1 MSEAVAP
8 SRAMRSRANRRE
20 SSVARG
26 IELDSPSL
34 KLTDLVGLYHVERP
48 RETLCRNF
56 ARNFVSRDSSPPRP
70 PTDPDLRGAGVGNH
84 PGLPGPRPL
93 LPLGIETTLHL
104 RLFPRKSRPIPPR
117 MGTHLHSGLGWFW

>member
-34 KLTDLVGLYHVERP
+34 KSTDLVGLYHVERP

-56 ARNFVSRDSSPPRP
+56 ARNFVSRD
-70 PTDPDLRGAGVGNH
+70 RGHLSHNIALQIMVELHEESRHGAAA
-84 PGLPGPRPL
+84 
-93 LPLGIETTLHL
+93 LGA
-104 RLFPRKSRPIPPR
+104 FA
-117 MGTHLHSGLGWFW
+117 

>member
-56 ARNFVSRDSSPPRP
+56 ARNFVSRDRASPSRGLIPFVVLSS
-70 PTDPDLRGAGVGNH
+70 
-84 PGLPGPRPL
+84 
-93 LPLGIETTLHL
+93 GIA
-104 RLFPRKSRPIPPR
+104 SRPEPDADQSQD
-117 MGTHLHSGLGWFW
+117 GQEQ

>member
-34 KLTDLVGLYHVERP
+34 KSTDLAGLYHVERL
-48 RETLCRNF
+48 RETWCRNF
-56 ARNFVSRDSSPPRP
+56 ARNLVSRDRLPPRP
-70 PTDPDLRGAGVGNH
+70 LGNSDSAGA
-84 PGLPGPRPL
+84 LPCPEGED
-93 LPLGIETTLHL
+93 G
-104 RLFPRKSRPIPPR
+104 S
-117 MGTHLHSGLGWFW
+117 S